1 MKQILVIRRREK
13 LLPPIR
19 MKKVEGLGIG
29 IVLKAERDF
38 GAAVRRHLGHTSC
51 DSWQLVVNM

>member
-1 MKQILVIRRREK
+1 
-13 LLPPIR
+13 